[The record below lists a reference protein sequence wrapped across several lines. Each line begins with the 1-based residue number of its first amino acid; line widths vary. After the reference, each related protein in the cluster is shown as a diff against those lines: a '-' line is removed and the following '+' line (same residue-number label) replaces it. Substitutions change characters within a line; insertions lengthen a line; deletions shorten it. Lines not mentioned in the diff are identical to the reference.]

1 MVTLVTKV
9 TDRGQASIP
18 ARVRKQL
25 DLRTGTRLVWEA
37 VSDHEVRVRVQAAD
51 RAEGARAM
59 LGFARTFR
67 ATKRT
72 ATWMKELRAGEPR

>member
-1 MVTLVTKV
+1 MVTLITKV

-25 DLRTGTRLVWEA
+25 GLRTGTRLVWEA
-37 VSDHEVRVRVQAAD
+37 VSDREVRVRVQPAGE
-51 RAEGARAM
+51 AEGARAM

-67 ATKRT
+67 TTKRT
-72 ATWMKELRAGEPR
+72 AAWMKELREGEQR